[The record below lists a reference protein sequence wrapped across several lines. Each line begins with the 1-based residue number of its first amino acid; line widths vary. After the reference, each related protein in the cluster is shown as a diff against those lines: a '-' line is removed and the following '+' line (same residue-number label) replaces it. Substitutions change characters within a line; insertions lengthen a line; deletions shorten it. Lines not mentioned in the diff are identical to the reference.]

1 MELHPGDKLKVRVI
15 GSIVEYLFAPENPNA
30 VLEKMAD
37 PEVRIISLTITEGGY
52 NMDSATEEFRMS
64 DEAVQW
70 DLNHP
75 DRPKTVFGYLIRAL
89 KRRRNKG
96 IPGLTILSCD
106 NIQHNGEVCKNMLIS
121 YMREAEPG
129 LTGWVE
135 ENTTFPNT
143 MVDRITPLTT
153 RADKDYLKDHFHI
166 DDQWPVTCEPFIQWA
181 VEENFANGR
190 PLWQSLGVQF
200 VKDVTPYEKMK
211 IRLLN
216 AGHSLLGFLGALY
229 GYNTI
234 DETVRGPLF
243 NSFLRRFMDR
253 EVTPV
258 LGKIE
263 GIDLEDYKDL
273 LIKRFSNPNI
283 KDRLSRI
290 CSESSAKIPKFL
302 LPTIQE
308 QLNRGGSTQFGALV
322 VASWYRYLEL
332 ASFTEDHLKYR
343 IL

>member
-1 MELHPGDKLKVRVI
+1 
-15 GSIVEYLFAPENPNA
+15 
-30 VLEKMAD
+30 
-37 PEVRIISLTITEGGY
+37 
-52 NMDSATEEFRMS
+52 
-64 DEAVQW
+64 
-70 DLNHP
+70 
-75 DRPKTVFGYLIRAL
+75 
-89 KRRRNKG
+89 
-96 IPGLTILSCD
+96 
-106 NIQHNGEVCKNMLIS
+106 
-121 YMREAEPG
+121 MREAEPG